1 MALTNKILLLDDDSD
16 LLVLYQEMLNHLPSK
31 PEIRTATSGARAI
44 TLLESEPFSLLLC
57 DLQMPRMD
65 GLQVLTIVRR
75 KFPQLRTAV
84 MTAGVD
90 EQVRSRAYAIGIDL
104 FLEKPNNRNEIRLFL
119 ECVES
124 LLGKKEQAGFRG
136 IQSKSLVDLI
146 QLECLSQSTST
157 LKITN
162 GTSVGQIWLN
172 EGEIVDAEALD
183 EVGEQAF
190 KRIMS
195 WKTGNFEIL
204 PPDLNHTV
212 RIKTSYQGLLLDSA
226 QAMDEAASFGSVA
239 ADQPASS
246 VPAALEAIS
255 RTHGVDFAV
264 FAPADAK
271 TAPLHWGTENPI
283 PLADWARTT
292 AHRFQAIGTNLEL
305 GELRSFEAM
314 GLQQHLGIVPRPD
327 GQLLIGLQRSLPRT
341 EMKECLKNASAKWQS

>member
-1 MALTNKILLLDDDSD
+1 MATTNKILLLDDDAD
-16 LLVLYQEMLNHLPSK
+16 LVALYQEMLSHLPSK
-31 PEIRTATSGARAI
+31 PEIRTATSGSRALA
-44 TLLESEPFSLLLC
+44 LLESEQFNLLLC

-84 MTAGVD
+84 MTAGAD
-90 EQVRSRAYAIGIDL
+90 EQFRSRAYAIGVDL
-104 FLEKPNNRNEIRLFL
+104 FLEKPNDRNEIRLFL

-124 LLGKKEQAGFRG
+124 LLGKKEHSGFRG

-162 GTSVGQIWLN
+162 GPAEGFIWLN
-172 EGEIVDAEALD
+172 QGEIIDAQAHD

-204 PPDLNHTV
+204 PPDLDHPV
-212 RIKTSYQGLLLDSA
+212 RIQTSYQGLLLDSA
-226 QAMDEAASFGSVA
+226 QAIDEASGSETTTS
-239 ADQPASS
+239 DSS
-246 VPAALEAIS
+246 APTVPSAFEPIS
-255 RTHGVDFAV
+255 RTAGVDFAV
-264 FAPADAK
+264 FVPVDPKAAIS
-271 TAPLHWGTENPI
+271 HWGTENPDR
-283 PLADWARTT
+283 LAAWTRAVGS
-292 AHRFQAIGTNLEL
+292 RFQAIGTSLEL

-314 GLQQHLGIVPRPD
+314 GLQYHAGFVLRD
-327 GQLLIGLQRSLPRT
+327 SGQLLIGMQRSLPRDA
-341 EMKECLKNASAKWQS
+341 MKECLKKASAKWQS